1 MNNLKKN
8 LDEAKKLHQNGD
20 LVSAINIYLKIINAE
35 KNNPEVNF
43 YLGTAYLQSKAYK
56 NSIKYLEKSLKNR
69 SSNPMI
75 YNNLGIAFK
84 EIHELEKAM
93 ENFNAAL
100 KIKNDFVQAYN
111 NQGIVLRKLKNFDK
125 SLKYLQKAIRLNPRY
140 FEAYNNIGNT
150 FKDLGNKSEAL
161 NNYKKAIELNP
172 KYLDAYLNAGM
183 TYEDLK
189 QYNDAKKKYLEI
201 LKINPKFDFT
211 IGKLLHS
218 KMNLCDWKNYDEYTK
233 AIDKSV
239 KEKIIT
245 DPFIILSIS
254 DDQLIQKKNSEN
266 YVDKIYVCKKFN
278 ILKNINNLPKIAYF
292 SPDFSNH
299 PVLYLMKNTFENH
312 NRKEFD
318 FYAFSFGLKN
328 KDESHYKIKKYFKKF
343 IYIDGMSD
351 KEVAKICKN
360 LGIDIA
366 IDLCGHTAEN
376 RMGLFAE
383 RVANHQINYLGYAGT
398 SGAKFMDYILADK
411 YLIPETEKKNYTEKV
426 LYLPNC
432 YQSNPSKDRISK
444 KNYKK
449 DDFNLPNN
457 KFIYCSF
464 NNHNKITPI
473 IFKSW
478 MRILQNV
485 NDSVIWLNVTNDIA
499 KKNILLEAKECG
511 VASNRI
517 IFSSF
522 ISGHD
527 EHLKRM
533 KLADLFLDTFPYN
546 AHTTGRDA
554 FRVGLPIITLSGNTF
569 ASRVLSSIL
578 NSNNLRELITNDLK
592 NYENLAVELGKNKE
606 KYSKLRIK
614 FEERSKN
621 SELFDNVRFTK
632 NLEGVYKNL
641 LKN

>member
-1 MNNLKKN
+1 M
-8 LDEAKKLHQNGD
+8 
-20 LVSAINIYLKIINAE
+20 VSAINIYLKIINAE

-189 QYNDAKKKYLEI
+189 QYNDAKKYLEI

-254 DDQLIQKKNSEN
+254 DDQLMQKKNSEN

-278 ILKNINNLPKIAYF
+278 NLKNINNLPKIAYF

-312 NRKEFD
+312 NRKELIFMP
-318 FYAFSFGLKN
+318 
-328 KDESHYKIKKYFKKF
+328 SHLDLKIKMKVITKLKSILK
-343 IYIDGMSD
+343 IYLYRRDVRQGS
-351 KEVAKICKN
+351 CKN
-360 LGIDIA
+360 L
-366 IDLCGHTAEN
+366 
-376 RMGLFAE
+376 
-383 RVANHQINYLGYAGT
+383 Q
-398 SGAKFMDYILADK
+398 KFRY
-411 YLIPETEKKNYTEKV
+411 
-426 LYLPNC
+426 
-432 YQSNPSKDRISK
+432 
-444 KNYKK
+444 
-449 DDFNLPNN
+449 
-457 KFIYCSF
+457 
-464 NNHNKITPI
+464 
-473 IFKSW
+473 
-478 MRILQNV
+478 
-485 NDSVIWLNVTNDIA
+485 
-499 KKNILLEAKECG
+499 
-511 VASNRI
+511 
-517 IFSSF
+517 
-522 ISGHD
+522 
-527 EHLKRM
+527 
-533 KLADLFLDTFPYN
+533 
-546 AHTTGRDA
+546 
-554 FRVGLPIITLSGNTF
+554 
-569 ASRVLSSIL
+569 
-578 NSNNLRELITNDLK
+578 
-592 NYENLAVELGKNKE
+592 
-606 KYSKLRIK
+606 
-614 FEERSKN
+614 
-621 SELFDNVRFTK
+621 
-632 NLEGVYKNL
+632 
-641 LKN
+641 